1 MKNWNLSLLILL
13 FFSTACGV
21 RGRPTPPEKPPA
33 LGHGE
38 PSYSKATGQ
47 VKLMQKKKSQKN
59 KDDWNE
65 PEDFPE
71 GEH

>member
-1 MKNWNLSLLILL
+1 MKNWNLILL
-13 FFSTACGV
+13 CFLFVSTACGV
-21 RGRPTPPEKPPA
+21 RGRPSPPETPPV

-38 PSYSKATGQ
+38 PSYSKATEK
-47 VKLMQKKKSQKN
+47 VKLLKKKKSQN
-59 KDDWNE
+59 SKDDWNE